1 MKYAAIDIGSNAI
14 RLLINESV
22 ISSDSTF
29 YFNKIS
35 LTRVPVRLG
44 KDVFTNGN
52 VSKKNILKLID
63 SFNAFKLLMNVNEV
77 THFRACATSAMREA
91 KNSKEVCEVIYKKS
105 GIELDVISGS
115 EEAKLI
121 FNNFNFLDLE
131 VNKNYILID
140 VGGGSTELTLIEKSK
155 KIAAK
160 SFKIG
165 SVRQL
170 EKQDTFQVID
180 EMKDWVKNNIPINNE
195 LTAIGTGGSINKLYG
210 LTIHKLNAPMSL
222 NEMITTTSLI
232 SSFSYQDRI
241 KILKLKPDR
250 ADVIV
255 PSSELYQ
262 MVMKVAGANEIIVPK
277 FGLADGI
284 IYEMFKLNEK
294 I

>member
-1 MKYAAIDIGSNAI
+1 
-14 RLLINESV
+14 
-22 ISSDSTF
+22 
-29 YFNKIS
+29 
-35 LTRVPVRLG
+35 
-44 KDVFTNGN
+44 
-52 VSKKNILKLID
+52 
-63 SFNAFKLLMNVNEV
+63 MNVNEV

-170 EKQDTFQVID
+170 EKQDTFQIID
-180 EMKDWVKNNIPINNE
+180 EMKDWVKNNIPYFSNLLWYGILIYNRTIIIICTNMR
-195 LTAIGTGGSINKLYG
+195 LT
-210 LTIHKLNAPMSL
+210 
-222 NEMITTTSLI
+222 
-232 SSFSYQDRI
+232 FC
-241 KILKLKPDR
+241 
-250 ADVIV
+250 
-255 PSSELYQ
+255 
-262 MVMKVAGANEIIVPK
+262 
-277 FGLADGI
+277 LAFQWSR
-284 IYEMFKLNEK
+284 Y
-294 I
+294 

>member
-91 KNSKEVCEVIYKKS
+91 KNSKEVCEVICKKS

-222 NEMITTTSLI
+222 HEMITTTSLI

>member
-222 NEMITTTSLI
+222 HEMITTTSLI